1 MDIKTNI
8 ANAQE
13 GNTFLE
19 NIDANSEVI
28 KIKDTVTKIKEE
40 DKSANE
46 LNKTSIDGIK
56 NEFLIEIGSDYE
68 RNMKTNNKNVY
79 EEKKIYKCGEC
90 DVRFTT
96 KNHLEEHITVH
107 DQKEFFK
114 CINCDRTFSQKSNL
128 EEHFESFHNI
138 KKTIKCEFCSDY
150 FSESK
155 QMDDHI
161 ASNHDKKTLF
171 QCIYCEKNFA
181 ERLKLK
187 DHVLSTHEVK
197 KSPLEQLTPK
207 TVHEEEKIEDPN
219 IDKENSIFCCRVC
232 GRYFQDIPTF
242 LNHLEN
248 HSQCGTKGHLNFLK
262 SQRILPSSFEKIT
275 NDLDHSVN
283 NSKKLLDLSTEI
295 INDSVRPENDF
306 PDDVILG
313 I

>member
-1 MDIKTNI
+1 MSVEKSNFFKPEETQSALGNNDFSPLLEIRTEQNLFRYFKTVHEGNKKRNDKTQDILNEQIESNNELDIKTNI

-90 DVRFTT
+90 DVSFTT

-114 CINCDRTFSQKSNL
+114 CINCDRTF
-128 EEHFESFHNI
+128 
-138 KKTIKCEFCSDY
+138 
-150 FSESK
+150 
-155 QMDDHI
+155 
-161 ASNHDKKTLF
+161 
-171 QCIYCEKNFA
+171 
-181 ERLKLK
+181 
-187 DHVLSTHEVK
+187 
-197 KSPLEQLTPK
+197 P
-207 TVHEEEKIEDPN
+207 
-219 IDKENSIFCCRVC
+219 
-232 GRYFQDIPTF
+232 
-242 LNHLEN
+242 
-248 HSQCGTKGHLNFLK
+248 
-262 SQRILPSSFEKIT
+262 
-275 NDLDHSVN
+275 
-283 NSKKLLDLSTEI
+283 
-295 INDSVRPENDF
+295 
-306 PDDVILG
+306 
-313 I
+313 